1 MGSTEAILPVNDRAT
16 IDEQYKYWRVRVMYG
31 MMGGYALYYFVR
43 KNISIASKA
52 ITDEFQFSNTEWG
65 VVLSVATVVYAFSKF
80 FSGVLADRLNPKY
93 MMSIGLLAS
102 AVINLLFGFGNSLT
116 FFIVFW
122 AINNLFQGAGMP
134 PCSKLLTSWFAPKEI
149 GSAWGIWNAS
159 HQIGGAVIV
168 VWAGYL
174 VAHDGWRAAFWFP
187 GALCVIGA
195 FWLFNRLTSS
205 PEAMGLPPVEVYK
218 GEVSTPAPKNTA
230 PFAEIFRKYILYNKW
245 VWVVSIANFFVY
257 VVRIGIMDWAPKYLQ
272 EAKGFDIKQASY
284 ALSGFEIAGI
294 FGAFA
299 SGWISDKIFK
309 GRRGPV
315 SVFFMLLLIAGV
327 GILFFVP
334 SGQLGLMSGIFAALG
349 FLVYGPQLLVAVA
362 AADFATKQAASSA
375 VGLTGLL
382 GYMGASVCGVVTGM
396 LVDGFGWNAAIL
408 FYFASAIAGC
418 LLLALTWF
426 KSARNATPDSVHS

>member
-1 MGSTEAILPVNDRAT
+1 
-16 IDEQYKYWRVRVMYG
+16 
-31 MMGGYALYYFVR
+31 
-43 KNISIASKA
+43 
-52 ITDEFQFSNTEWG
+52 
-65 VVLSVATVVYAFSKF
+65 
-80 FSGVLADRLNPKY
+80 

-174 VAHDGWRAAFWFP
+174 VAHNGWRAAFWIP
-187 GALCVIGA
+187 GALCVVGA

-218 GEVSTPAPKNTA
+218 GEVSTPAPKDTA

-245 VWVVSIANFFVY
+245 VWIVSIANFFVY
-257 VVRIGIMDWAPKYLQ
+257 IVRIGIMDWAPKYLQ

-327 GILFFVP
+327 GILFYVP

>member
-1 MGSTEAILPVNDRAT
+1 MGSRVATGAAVKDQAT
-16 IDEQYKYWRVRVMYG
+16 IDEQYRYWRVRVMYG

-52 ITDEFQFSNTEWG
+52 ITDEFQFTNTEWG
-65 VVLSVATVVYAFSKF
+65 IVLSVATVVYAFSKF
-80 FSGVLADRLNPKY
+80 FSGVLADRVNPKY

-102 AVINLLFGFGNSLT
+102 ALVNIMFGLGESLI
-116 FFIVFW
+116 FFIAFW
-122 AINNLFQGAGMP
+122 ALNNLFQGAGMP
-134 PCSKLLTSWFAPKEI
+134 PCSKLLTSWFAPREI
-149 GSAWGIWNAS
+149 GSAWGLWNAS
-159 HQIGGAVIV
+159 HQIGGAVIM

-174 VAHDGWRAAFWFP
+174 VAHNGWRAAFWIP
-187 GALCVIGA
+187 GILCVVGA
-195 FWLFNRLTSS
+195 FWLFNRLTNT
-205 PEAMGLPPVEVYK
+205 PESMGLPPVEVYK
-218 GEVSTPAPKNTA
+218 GEAVAAKKDEA
-230 PFAEIFRKYILYNKW
+230 PFREIFGKYILRNKW
-245 VWVVSIANFFVY
+245 VWIVSIANFFVY
-257 VVRIGIMDWAPKYLQ
+257 IVRIGIMDWAPKYLQ

-315 SVFFMLLLIAGV
+315 SVYFMLLLIASV

-334 SGQLGLMSGIFAALG
+334 SGQLGLMSAIFCAVG

-375 VGLTGLL
+375 VGLTGLT

-396 LVDGFGWNAAIL
+396 LVDAYGWDAAIF
-408 FYFASAIAGC
+408 FYLLSAIAGC
-418 LLLALTWF
+418 LLLAMTWF
-426 KSARNATPDSVHS
+426 KSAHNATPDSVKR

>member
-1 MGSTEAILPVNDRAT
+1 MGSRVATVAEVTDQAT
-16 IDEQYKYWRVRVMYG
+16 IDEQYRYWRVRVMYG

-52 ITDEFQFSNTEWG
+52 ITDEFQFTNTEWG
-65 VVLSVATVVYAFSKF
+65 IVLSVATVVYAFSKF
-80 FSGVLADRLNPKY
+80 FSGILADRVNPKY

-102 AVINLLFGFGNSLT
+102 ALINIMFGWGESLV

-122 AINNLFQGAGMP
+122 ALNNLFQGAGMP
-134 PCSKLLTSWFAPKEI
+134 PCSKLLTSWFAPREI

-159 HQIGGAVIV
+159 HQIGGAVIM

-174 VAHDGWRAAFWFP
+174 VAHNGWRAAFWIP
-187 GALCVIGA
+187 GILCVVGA
-195 FWLFNRLTSS
+195 FWLFNRLTNT
-205 PEAMGLPPVEVYK
+205 PESMGLPPVEVYK
-218 GEVSTPAPKNTA
+218 GEVKTAPKKDDT
-230 PFAEIFRKYILYNKW
+230 PFREIFVKYILCNKW
-245 VWVVSIANFFVY
+245 VWIVSIANFFVY
-257 VVRIGIMDWAPKYLQ
+257 VVRTGIMDWAPKFLQ

-284 ALSGFEIAGI
+284 ALSSFEVAGI
-294 FGAFA
+294 FGAIA

-315 SVFFMLLLIAGV
+315 SVFFMLLLIASM
-327 GILFFVP
+327 GILYFVP
-334 SGQLGLMSGIFAALG
+334 AGQFWLMAGIFSAVG

-375 VGLTGLL
+375 VGLTGLT
-382 GYMGASVCGVVTGM
+382 GYIGASVCGVVTGM
-396 LVDGFGWNAAIL
+396 LVDAYGWNAAII
-408 FYFASAIAGC
+408 FYLASAIAGC

-426 KSARNATPDSVHS
+426 KSAHNATPDSV